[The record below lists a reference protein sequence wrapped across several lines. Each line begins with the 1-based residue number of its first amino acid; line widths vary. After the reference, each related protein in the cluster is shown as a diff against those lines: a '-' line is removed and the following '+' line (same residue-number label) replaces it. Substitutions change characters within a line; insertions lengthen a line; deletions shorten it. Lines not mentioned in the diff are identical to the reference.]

1 MPRYVELAQL
11 WWDRRERDLD
21 ADEEYDV
28 DGGLDMYESR
38 NAKVSKDRL
47 AQRQRAAQ
55 ISDLHRS
62 NKALDACNLCFSS
75 GRRSKHLTVALGQTA
90 YLALPDRCAIA
101 RLCTLSSCV
110 LLIEQSTRQAPEWA
124 Y

>member
-1 MPRYVELAQL
+1 M
-11 WWDRRERDLD
+11 
-21 ADEEYDV
+21 

-62 NKALDACNLCFSS
+62 NKALDACNLCFGS

-90 YLALPDRCAIA
+90 YLALPDRCAVA
-101 RLCTLSSCV
+101 RLCTLSCCV
-110 LLIEQSTRQAPEWA
+110 FLIV
-124 Y
+124 